1 MIAPITTDQIRALQA
16 SRRKAGISDD
26 DWRAKL
32 RLVSGQES
40 TKGLTTRQAN
50 ALLDELAPAAGRQP
64 FRKSDK
70 AHVRLVYALWTEA
83 GRVGAVDNAN
93 RPALRAFIAR
103 QLKASA
109 GDEPAKVGRD
119 PEFLTPAEA
128 NKVSEG
134 LKAMIKRAG
143 G

>member
-1 MIAPITTDQIRALQA
+1 MIAPVTTDQIRALQA
-16 SRRKAGISDD
+16 SRRNAGISDD

-64 FRKSDK
+64 FRKSEK
-70 AHVRLVYALWTEA
+70 AHVRKVYALWTEA

-103 QLKASA
+103 QLNGGATLA
-109 GDEPAKVGRD
+109 RD
-119 PEFLTPAEA
+119 PEFLTPVEA

-143 G
+143 V

>member
-1 MIAPITTDQIRALQA
+1 MTALITTDQIRALQA

-32 RLVSGQES
+32 RLVSGQDS
-40 TKGLTTRQAN
+40 TKGLTARQAN
-50 ALLDELAPAAGRQP
+50 ALLDELAPAAGRKP

-83 GRVGAVDNAN
+83 GKVGAIETASK
-93 RPALRAFIAR
+93 PALRAFIGR
-103 QLKASA
+103 QLNGGADVA
-109 GDEPAKVGRD
+109 RD

-134 LKAMIKRAG
+134 LKAMIKRAKG
-143 G
+143 E

>member
-1 MIAPITTDQIRALQA
+1 MTALITTDQIRALQA

-50 ALLDELAPAAGRQP
+50 NLLDELAPAAGRPP

-70 AHVRLVYALWTEA
+70 AHVRLIHALWTEA
-83 GRVGAVDNAN
+83 GRVGAIKDSGKS
-93 RPALRAFIAR
+93 ALRAFVGR
-103 QLKASA
+103 QLNGGAA
-109 GDEPAKVGRD
+109 LARE
-119 PEFLTPAEA
+119 PEFLTPVEA